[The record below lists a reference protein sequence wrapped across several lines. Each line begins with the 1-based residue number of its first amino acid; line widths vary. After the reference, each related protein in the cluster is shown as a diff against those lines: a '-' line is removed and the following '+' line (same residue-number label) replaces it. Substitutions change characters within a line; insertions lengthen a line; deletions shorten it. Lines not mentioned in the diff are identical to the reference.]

1 MQSLW
6 KTVWKFLQIIKIW
19 LPYNLAVFLL
29 DIYLEKMKTLI
40 QKDTWTPMFTAAL
53 FTIAKAWEKLK
64 SPSTDEWINKMEGV
78 CVCVCVC
85 VQ

>member
-1 MQSLW
+1 MIQQFHSW
-6 KTVWKFLQIIKIW
+6 VYIQI
-19 LPYNLAVFLL
+19 
-29 DIYLEKMKTLI
+29 KTLI
-40 QKDTWTPMFTAAL
+40 QKDFTCTPMFTAAL

-85 VQ
+85 VCVYNEKLLSHKKE